1 MQNLVENLVWSLAY
15 PQPGTRRL
23 NQVTMGLLLL
33 QLLHCTQDLAQGPV
47 QDGGGPVLA
56 ALREVE
62 ENYRDADLSRLARQ
76 EHVALSTLSTAVRQ
90 ATGKTFKELL
100 LEKRPEQGRRA
111 AAGDPPAGGG
121 HHRRGGVR
129 EYQLL
134 LPPFPGA
141 LRRLATGLPETGHE
155 IRTCFSKSP
164 SFPFARFC
172 GMLRAV
178 KGGSA
183 MKYHLAVDIGASS
196 GRHILGHVEQ
206 GRIVLEEVYRFEN
219 GPKKRGGRLC
229 WDFDALAREVVNG
242 LKACA
247 KLGKVPATLGVD
259 TWGVDFALVDQE
271 GRVLGDTVAYRDSR
285 TQGMD
290 ALVEERIPAQELYRR
305 TGIQKQSFNTQSSA
319 AWVKRQSPEL
329 LEQAHRLL
337 LVPDYLHYTL
347 TGVMSNEYT
356 EASTSGLVS
365 AAAKDWD
372 RELLRLLGFPQ
383 KLFGT
388 LSLPGTAL
396 GGLRPALREE
406 LGFGCQ
412 VVLPASHDTGSA
424 FLAVPAGE
432 GDSVT
437 LSSGTWSLLGVE
449 LETPVT
455 TPESRAAN
463 FTNEGGYQYRFRY
476 LKNIMGLWMIQN
488 LRREMAEN
496 ERLPGFGELSQLARE
511 AADFP
516 GRVDVDDPQLYG
528 PGEHVRRGTGLL

>member
-1 MQNLVENLVWSLAY
+1 
-15 PQPGTRRL
+15 
-23 NQVTMGLLLL
+23 
-33 QLLHCTQDLAQGPV
+33 
-47 QDGGGPVLA
+47 
-56 ALREVE
+56 
-62 ENYRDADLSRLARQ
+62 
-76 EHVALSTLSTAVRQ
+76 
-90 ATGKTFKELL
+90 
-100 LEKRPEQGRRA
+100 
-111 AAGDPPAGGG
+111 
-121 HHRRGGVR
+121 
-129 EYQLL
+129 
-134 LPPFPGA
+134 
-141 LRRLATGLPETGHE
+141 
-155 IRTCFSKSP
+155 
-164 SFPFARFC
+164 
-172 GMLRAV
+172 
-178 KGGSA
+178 

-259 TWGVDFALVDQE
+259 TWGVDFALVDRE

-290 ALVEERIPAQELYRR
+290 ALVEELIPAQELYRR
-305 TGIQKQSFNTQSSA
+305 TGIQKQSFNTIYQLMA
-319 AWVKRQSPEL
+319 VKRQSPEL

-337 LVPDYLHYTL
+337 LVPDYLHYIL

-396 GGLRPALREE
+396 GGLCPALREE
-406 LGFGCQ
+406 LGFDCQ
-412 VVLPASHDTGSA
+412 VILPASHDTGSA

-449 LETPVT
+449 LEQPVT

-463 FTNEGGYQYRFRY
+463 FTNEGGYQYRYRY

-496 ERLPGFGELSQLARE
+496 GQLPGFGELSRLARE

-516 GRVDVDDPQLYG
+516 GRVDVDDPSFLAPESMSAAVRAYCERTGQPVPQSRGELLSCVYHSLAQCYAQSVRQLERLTGRSFQAVHIVGGGSQDAYLNQLTASA
-528 PGEHVRRGTGLL
+528 TGLPVYAGPTEGTALGNLLVQMIAQGEFASLQEARDAIRASFAVKEVLPC

>member
-1 MQNLVENLVWSLAY
+1 
-15 PQPGTRRL
+15 
-23 NQVTMGLLLL
+23 
-33 QLLHCTQDLAQGPV
+33 
-47 QDGGGPVLA
+47 
-56 ALREVE
+56 
-62 ENYRDADLSRLARQ
+62 
-76 EHVALSTLSTAVRQ
+76 
-90 ATGKTFKELL
+90 
-100 LEKRPEQGRRA
+100 
-111 AAGDPPAGGG
+111 
-121 HHRRGGVR
+121 
-129 EYQLL
+129 
-134 LPPFPGA
+134 
-141 LRRLATGLPETGHE
+141 
-155 IRTCFSKSP
+155 
-164 SFPFARFC
+164 
-172 GMLRAV
+172 
-178 KGGSA
+178 

-259 TWGVDFALVDQE
+259 TWGVDFALVDRE
-271 GRVLGDTVAYRDSR
+271 GRILGDTVAYRDSR

-290 ALVEERIPAQELYRR
+290 ALVEELIPAQELYRR
-305 TGIQKQSFNTQSSA
+305 TGIQKQSFNTIYQLMA
-319 AWVKRQSPEL
+319 VKRQSPEL

-365 AAAKDWD
+365 AAAKGWD

-406 LGFGCQ
+406 LGFDCQ

-496 ERLPGFGELSQLARE
+496 GKLPGFGELSRLARE
-511 AADFP
+511 TADFP
-516 GRVDVDDPQLYG
+516 GRVDVDDPSFMAPESMSAAVRAYCARAGQPVPQS
-528 PGEHVRRGTGLL
+528 PGELLSCVYHSLAQCYAQSVRQLERLTGRSFQAVHIVGGGSQDAYLNQLTASATGLPVYAGPTEGTALGNLLVQMIAQGEFASLQEARDAIRASFAVKEVLPC

>member
-1 MQNLVENLVWSLAY
+1 MWSRD
-15 PQPGTRRL
+15 GSCWRR
-23 NQVTMGLLLL
+23 
-33 QLLHCTQDLAQGPV
+33 
-47 QDGGGPVLA
+47 
-56 ALREVE
+56 
-62 ENYRDADLSRLARQ
+62 
-76 EHVALSTLSTAVRQ
+76 STGS
-90 ATGKTFKELL
+90 KT
-100 LEKRPEQGRRA
+100 
-111 AAGDPPAGGG
+111 
-121 HHRRGGVR
+121 
-129 EYQLL
+129 
-134 LPPFPGA
+134 
-141 LRRLATGLPETGHE
+141 
-155 IRTCFSKSP
+155 
-164 SFPFARFC
+164 
-172 GMLRAV
+172 
-178 KGGSA
+178 
-183 MKYHLAVDIGASS
+183 
-196 GRHILGHVEQ
+196 
-206 GRIVLEEVYRFEN
+206 

-259 TWGVDFALVDQE
+259 TWGVDFALVDRE

-305 TGIQKQSFNTQSSA
+305 TGIQKQSFNTIYQLMA
-319 AWVKRQSPEL
+319 VKRQSPEL

-365 AAAKDWD
+365 AETKDWD
-372 RELLRLLGFPQ
+372 RELLDLLGFPQ

-406 LGFGCQ
+406 LGFDCQ

-432 GDSVT
+432 GASVT

-449 LETPVT
+449 LEQPVT

-463 FTNEGGYQYRFRY
+463 FTNEGG
-476 LKNIMGLWMIQN
+476 
-488 LRREMAEN
+488 
-496 ERLPGFGELSQLARE
+496 LPVPLPVSEEHHG
-511 AADFP
+511 P
-516 GRVDVDDPQLYG
+516 VDDPEPPAGDGRKRTAPRVWGAVPAGPGGGGLPRPGGRGRPQLYG

>member
-1 MQNLVENLVWSLAY
+1 
-15 PQPGTRRL
+15 
-23 NQVTMGLLLL
+23 
-33 QLLHCTQDLAQGPV
+33 
-47 QDGGGPVLA
+47 
-56 ALREVE
+56 
-62 ENYRDADLSRLARQ
+62 
-76 EHVALSTLSTAVRQ
+76 
-90 ATGKTFKELL
+90 
-100 LEKRPEQGRRA
+100 
-111 AAGDPPAGGG
+111 
-121 HHRRGGVR
+121 
-129 EYQLL
+129 
-134 LPPFPGA
+134 
-141 LRRLATGLPETGHE
+141 
-155 IRTCFSKSP
+155 
-164 SFPFARFC
+164 
-172 GMLRAV
+172 
-178 KGGSA
+178 

-259 TWGVDFALVDQE
+259 TWGVDFALVDRE

-290 ALVEERIPAQELYRR
+290 ALVEELIPAQELYRR
-305 TGIQKQSFNTQSSA
+305 TGIQKQSFNTIYQLMA
-319 AWVKRQSPEL
+319 VKRQSPEL

-406 LGFGCQ
+406 LGFDCQ
-412 VVLPASHDTGSA
+412 VILPASHDTGSA

-432 GDSVT
+432 GASVT

-463 FTNEGGYQYRFRY
+463 FTNEGGYQYRYRY

-496 ERLPGFGELSQLARE
+496 GQLPGFGELSRLARE

-516 GRVDVDDPQLYG
+516 GRVDVDDPSFMAPESMSAAVRAYCERVGQPVPQS
-528 PGEHVRRGTGLL
+528 PGELLSCVYHSLAQCYAQSVRQLERLTGRSFQAVHIVGGGSQDAYLNQLTASATGLPVYAGPTEGTALGNLLVQMIAQGEFASLQEARDAIRASFAVKEVLPC

>member
-1 MQNLVENLVWSLAY
+1 
-15 PQPGTRRL
+15 
-23 NQVTMGLLLL
+23 
-33 QLLHCTQDLAQGPV
+33 
-47 QDGGGPVLA
+47 
-56 ALREVE
+56 
-62 ENYRDADLSRLARQ
+62 
-76 EHVALSTLSTAVRQ
+76 
-90 ATGKTFKELL
+90 
-100 LEKRPEQGRRA
+100 
-111 AAGDPPAGGG
+111 
-121 HHRRGGVR
+121 
-129 EYQLL
+129 
-134 LPPFPGA
+134 
-141 LRRLATGLPETGHE
+141 
-155 IRTCFSKSP
+155 
-164 SFPFARFC
+164 
-172 GMLRAV
+172 
-178 KGGSA
+178 

-247 KLGKVPATLGVD
+247 ELGKVPATLGVD
-259 TWGVDFALVDQE
+259 TWGVDFALVDRE
-271 GRVLGDTVAYRDSR
+271 GRILGDTVAYRDSR

-290 ALVEERIPAQELYRR
+290 ALVEELIPAQELYRR
-305 TGIQKQSFNTQSSA
+305 TGIQKQSFNTIYQLMA
-319 AWVKRQSPEL
+319 VKCQSPEL

-372 RELLRLLGFPQ
+372 RELLDLLGFPQ

-396 GGLRPALREE
+396 GGLCPALREE
-406 LGFGCQ
+406 LGFDCQ

-463 FTNEGGYQYRFRY
+463 FTNEGGYQYRYRY

-496 ERLPGFGELSQLARE
+496 GQLPGFGELSRLARE

-516 GRVDVDDPQLYG
+516 GRVDVDDPVFMAPESMSAAVRAYCERTGQPVPQS
-528 PGEHVRRGTGLL
+528 PGELLSCVYHSLAQCYAQSVRQLERLTGRSFQAVHIVGGGSQDAYLNQLTASATGLPVYAGPTEGTALGNLLVQMIAQGEFASLQEARAAIRASFAVKEVLPC

>member
-1 MQNLVENLVWSLAY
+1 
-15 PQPGTRRL
+15 
-23 NQVTMGLLLL
+23 
-33 QLLHCTQDLAQGPV
+33 
-47 QDGGGPVLA
+47 
-56 ALREVE
+56 
-62 ENYRDADLSRLARQ
+62 
-76 EHVALSTLSTAVRQ
+76 
-90 ATGKTFKELL
+90 
-100 LEKRPEQGRRA
+100 
-111 AAGDPPAGGG
+111 
-121 HHRRGGVR
+121 
-129 EYQLL
+129 
-134 LPPFPGA
+134 
-141 LRRLATGLPETGHE
+141 
-155 IRTCFSKSP
+155 
-164 SFPFARFC
+164 
-172 GMLRAV
+172 
-178 KGGSA
+178 

-247 KLGKVPATLGVD
+247 ELGKVPATLGVD
-259 TWGVDFALVDQE
+259 TWGVDFALVDRE

-290 ALVEERIPAQELYRR
+290 ALVEELIPAQELYRR
-305 TGIQKQSFNTQSSA
+305 TGIQKQSFNTIYQLMA
-319 AWVKRQSPEL
+319 VKRQSPEL

-406 LGFGCQ
+406 LGFDCQ

-432 GDSVT
+432 GASVT

-496 ERLPGFGELSQLARE
+496 GQLPGFGELSQLARE

-516 GRVDVDDPQLYG
+516 GRVDVDDPSFLAPESMSAAVRAYCERVGQPVPQS
-528 PGEHVRRGTGLL
+528 PGELLSCVYHSLAQCYAQSVRQLERLTGRSFQAVHIVGGGSQDAYLNQLTASATGLPVYAGPTEGTALGNLLVQMIAQGEFASLQEARAAIRASFAVKEVSPC

>member
-1 MQNLVENLVWSLAY
+1 
-15 PQPGTRRL
+15 
-23 NQVTMGLLLL
+23 
-33 QLLHCTQDLAQGPV
+33 
-47 QDGGGPVLA
+47 
-56 ALREVE
+56 
-62 ENYRDADLSRLARQ
+62 
-76 EHVALSTLSTAVRQ
+76 
-90 ATGKTFKELL
+90 
-100 LEKRPEQGRRA
+100 
-111 AAGDPPAGGG
+111 
-121 HHRRGGVR
+121 
-129 EYQLL
+129 
-134 LPPFPGA
+134 
-141 LRRLATGLPETGHE
+141 
-155 IRTCFSKSP
+155 
-164 SFPFARFC
+164 
-172 GMLRAV
+172 
-178 KGGSA
+178 

-247 KLGKVPATLGVD
+247 ELGKVPATLGVD
-259 TWGVDFALVDQE
+259 TWGVDFALVDRE

-290 ALVEERIPAQELYRR
+290 ALVEELIPAQELYRR
-305 TGIQKQSFNTQSSA
+305 TGIQKQSFNTIYQLMA
-319 AWVKRQSPEL
+319 VKRQSPEL

-372 RELLRLLGFPQ
+372 RELLGLLGFPQ
-383 KLFGT
+383 KLFGP

-406 LGFGCQ
+406 LGFDCQ

-496 ERLPGFGELSQLARE
+496 GQLPGFGELSRLARE

-516 GRVDVDDPQLYG
+516 GRVDVDDPSFMAPESMSAAVRAYCERVGQPVPQS
-528 PGEHVRRGTGLL
+528 PGELLSCVYHSLAQCYAQSVRQLEALTGRSFQAVHIVGGGSQDAYLNQLTASATGLPVYAGPTEGTALGNLLVQMIAQGEFASLQEARDAIRASFAVKEVLPC

>member
-1 MQNLVENLVWSLAY
+1 
-15 PQPGTRRL
+15 
-23 NQVTMGLLLL
+23 
-33 QLLHCTQDLAQGPV
+33 
-47 QDGGGPVLA
+47 
-56 ALREVE
+56 
-62 ENYRDADLSRLARQ
+62 
-76 EHVALSTLSTAVRQ
+76 
-90 ATGKTFKELL
+90 
-100 LEKRPEQGRRA
+100 
-111 AAGDPPAGGG
+111 
-121 HHRRGGVR
+121 
-129 EYQLL
+129 
-134 LPPFPGA
+134 
-141 LRRLATGLPETGHE
+141 
-155 IRTCFSKSP
+155 
-164 SFPFARFC
+164 
-172 GMLRAV
+172 
-178 KGGSA
+178 

-259 TWGVDFALVDQE
+259 TWGVDFALVDRE

-290 ALVEERIPAQELYRR
+290 ALVEELIPAQELYRR
-305 TGIQKQSFNTQSSA
+305 TGIQKQSFNTIYQLMA
-319 AWVKRQSPEL
+319 VKRQSPEL

-337 LVPDYLHYTL
+337 LVPDYLHYIL

-372 RELLRLLGFPQ
+372 RELLDLLGFPQ
-383 KLFGT
+383 KLFGP
-388 LSLPGTAL
+388 LSLPGTSL
-396 GGLRPALREE
+396 GGLCPALREE

-432 GDSVT
+432 GASVT

-449 LETPVT
+449 LEQPVT

-463 FTNEGGYQYRFRY
+463 FTNEGGYQYRYRY

-496 ERLPGFGELSQLARE
+496 GQLPGFGELSQLARE

-516 GRVDVDDPQLYG
+516 GRVDVDDPSFMAPESMSAAVRAYCERTGQPVPQS
-528 PGEHVRRGTGLL
+528 PGELLSCVYHSLAQCYAQSVRQLERLTGRSFQAVHIVGGGSQDAYLNQLTASATGLPVYAGPTEGTALGNLLVQMIAQGEFASLQEARDAIRASFAVKEVLPC

>member
-1 MQNLVENLVWSLAY
+1 
-15 PQPGTRRL
+15 
-23 NQVTMGLLLL
+23 
-33 QLLHCTQDLAQGPV
+33 
-47 QDGGGPVLA
+47 
-56 ALREVE
+56 
-62 ENYRDADLSRLARQ
+62 
-76 EHVALSTLSTAVRQ
+76 
-90 ATGKTFKELL
+90 
-100 LEKRPEQGRRA
+100 
-111 AAGDPPAGGG
+111 
-121 HHRRGGVR
+121 
-129 EYQLL
+129 
-134 LPPFPGA
+134 
-141 LRRLATGLPETGHE
+141 
-155 IRTCFSKSP
+155 
-164 SFPFARFC
+164 
-172 GMLRAV
+172 
-178 KGGSA
+178 

-259 TWGVDFALVDQE
+259 TWGVDFALVDRE

-290 ALVEERIPAQELYRR
+290 ALVEELIPAQELYRR
-305 TGIQKQSFNTQSSA
+305 TGIQKQSFNTIYQLMA
-319 AWVKRQSPEL
+319 VKRQSPEL

-372 RELLRLLGFPQ
+372 RELLDLLGFPQ
-383 KLFGT
+383 KLFGP

-396 GGLRPALREE
+396 GGLCPALREE
-406 LGFGCQ
+406 LGFDCQ
-412 VVLPASHDTGSA
+412 VILPASHDTGSA

-496 ERLPGFGELSQLARE
+496 GQLPGFGELSRLARE

-516 GRVDVDDPQLYG
+516 GRVDVDDPSFMAPESMSAAVRAYCERTGQPVPQS
-528 PGEHVRRGTGLL
+528 PGELLSCVYHSLAQCYAQSVRQLERLTGRSFQAVHIVGGGSQDAYLNQLTASATGLPVYAGPTEGTALGNLLVQMIAQGEFASLQEARDAIRASFAVKEVLPC

>member
-1 MQNLVENLVWSLAY
+1 
-15 PQPGTRRL
+15 
-23 NQVTMGLLLL
+23 
-33 QLLHCTQDLAQGPV
+33 
-47 QDGGGPVLA
+47 
-56 ALREVE
+56 
-62 ENYRDADLSRLARQ
+62 
-76 EHVALSTLSTAVRQ
+76 
-90 ATGKTFKELL
+90 
-100 LEKRPEQGRRA
+100 
-111 AAGDPPAGGG
+111 
-121 HHRRGGVR
+121 
-129 EYQLL
+129 
-134 LPPFPGA
+134 
-141 LRRLATGLPETGHE
+141 
-155 IRTCFSKSP
+155 
-164 SFPFARFC
+164 
-172 GMLRAV
+172 
-178 KGGSA
+178 

-242 LKACA
+242 LKVCA

-259 TWGVDFALVDQE
+259 TWGVDFALVDRE

-290 ALVEERIPAQELYRR
+290 ALVEELIPAQELYRR
-305 TGIQKQSFNTQSSA
+305 TGIQKQSFNTIYQLMA
-319 AWVKRQSPEL
+319 VKRQSPEL

-406 LGFGCQ
+406 LGFDCQ

-449 LETPVT
+449 LEQPVT

-496 ERLPGFGELSQLARE
+496 GQLPGFGELSRLARE

-516 GRVDVDDPQLYG
+516 GRVDVDDPVFMAPESMSAAVRAYCERTGQPVPQS
-528 PGEHVRRGTGLL
+528 PGELLSCVYHSLAQCYAQSVRQLERLTGRSFQAVHIVGGGSQDAYLNQLTASATGLPVYAGPTEGTALGNLLVQMIAQGEFASLQEARAAIRASFAVKEVLPC

>member
-1 MQNLVENLVWSLAY
+1 
-15 PQPGTRRL
+15 
-23 NQVTMGLLLL
+23 
-33 QLLHCTQDLAQGPV
+33 
-47 QDGGGPVLA
+47 
-56 ALREVE
+56 
-62 ENYRDADLSRLARQ
+62 
-76 EHVALSTLSTAVRQ
+76 
-90 ATGKTFKELL
+90 
-100 LEKRPEQGRRA
+100 
-111 AAGDPPAGGG
+111 
-121 HHRRGGVR
+121 
-129 EYQLL
+129 
-134 LPPFPGA
+134 
-141 LRRLATGLPETGHE
+141 
-155 IRTCFSKSP
+155 
-164 SFPFARFC
+164 
-172 GMLRAV
+172 
-178 KGGSA
+178 

-259 TWGVDFALVDQE
+259 TWGVDFALVDRE

-290 ALVEERIPAQELYRR
+290 ALVEELIPAQELYRR
-305 TGIQKQSFNTQSSA
+305 TGIQKQSFNTIYQLMA
-319 AWVKRQSPEL
+319 VKRQSPEL

-372 RELLRLLGFPQ
+372 RELLGLLGFPQ
-383 KLFGT
+383 KLFGP

-406 LGFGCQ
+406 LGFDCQ

-496 ERLPGFGELSQLARE
+496 GQLPGFGELSRLARE

-516 GRVDVDDPQLYG
+516 GRVDVDDPSFMAPESMSAAVRAYCERMGQPVPQS
-528 PGEHVRRGTGLL
+528 PGELLSCVYHSLAQCYAQSVRQLERLTGRSFQAVHIVGGGSQDAYLNQLTASATGLPVYAGPTEGTALGNLLVQMIAQGEFASLQEARDAIRASFAVKEVLPC

>member
-1 MQNLVENLVWSLAY
+1 
-15 PQPGTRRL
+15 
-23 NQVTMGLLLL
+23 
-33 QLLHCTQDLAQGPV
+33 
-47 QDGGGPVLA
+47 
-56 ALREVE
+56 
-62 ENYRDADLSRLARQ
+62 
-76 EHVALSTLSTAVRQ
+76 
-90 ATGKTFKELL
+90 
-100 LEKRPEQGRRA
+100 
-111 AAGDPPAGGG
+111 
-121 HHRRGGVR
+121 
-129 EYQLL
+129 
-134 LPPFPGA
+134 
-141 LRRLATGLPETGHE
+141 
-155 IRTCFSKSP
+155 
-164 SFPFARFC
+164 
-172 GMLRAV
+172 
-178 KGGSA
+178 

-242 LKACA
+242 LKVCA

-259 TWGVDFALVDQE
+259 TWGVDFALVDRE

-290 ALVEERIPAQELYRR
+290 ALVEELIPAQELYRR
-305 TGIQKQSFNTQSSA
+305 TGIQKQSFNTIYQLMA
-319 AWVKRQSPEL
+319 VKRQSPEL

-372 RELLRLLGFPQ
+372 RELLGLLGFPQ
-383 KLFGT
+383 KLFGP

-406 LGFGCQ
+406 LGFDCQ

-496 ERLPGFGELSQLARE
+496 GQLPGFGELSRLARE

-516 GRVDVDDPQLYG
+516 GRVDVDDPSFMAPESMSAAVRAYCERTGQPVPQS
-528 PGEHVRRGTGLL
+528 PGELLSCVYHSLAQCYAQSVRQLECLTGRGFQAVHIVGGGSQDAYLNQLTASATGLPVYAGPTEGTALGNLLVQMIAQGEFASLQEARDAIRASFAVKEVLPC

>member
-1 MQNLVENLVWSLAY
+1 
-15 PQPGTRRL
+15 
-23 NQVTMGLLLL
+23 
-33 QLLHCTQDLAQGPV
+33 
-47 QDGGGPVLA
+47 
-56 ALREVE
+56 
-62 ENYRDADLSRLARQ
+62 
-76 EHVALSTLSTAVRQ
+76 
-90 ATGKTFKELL
+90 
-100 LEKRPEQGRRA
+100 
-111 AAGDPPAGGG
+111 
-121 HHRRGGVR
+121 
-129 EYQLL
+129 
-134 LPPFPGA
+134 
-141 LRRLATGLPETGHE
+141 
-155 IRTCFSKSP
+155 
-164 SFPFARFC
+164 
-172 GMLRAV
+172 
-178 KGGSA
+178 

-247 KLGKVPATLGVD
+247 ELGKVPATLGVD
-259 TWGVDFALVDQE
+259 TWGVDFALVDRE

-290 ALVEERIPAQELYRR
+290 ALVEELIPAQELYRR
-305 TGIQKQSFNTQSSA
+305 TGIQKQSFNTIYQLMA
-319 AWVKRQSPEL
+319 VKRQSPEL

-365 AAAKDWD
+365 AETKDWD
-372 RELLRLLGFPQ
+372 RELLDLLGFPQ
-383 KLFGT
+383 KLFGP

-396 GGLRPALREE
+396 GRLRPALREE
-406 LGFGCQ
+406 LGFDCQ

-449 LETPVT
+449 LEQPVT

-463 FTNEGGYQYRFRY
+463 FTNEGGYQYRYRY

-496 ERLPGFGELSQLARE
+496 GQLPGFGELSRLARE

-516 GRVDVDDPQLYG
+516 GRVDVDDPSFMAPESMSAAVRAYCERMGQPVPQS
-528 PGEHVRRGTGLL
+528 PGELLSCVYHSLAQCYAQSVRQLERLTGRSFQAVHIVGGGSQDAYLNQLTASATGLPVYAGPTEGTALGNLLVQMIAQGEFASLQEARDAIRASFAVKEVLPC

>member
-1 MQNLVENLVWSLAY
+1 
-15 PQPGTRRL
+15 
-23 NQVTMGLLLL
+23 
-33 QLLHCTQDLAQGPV
+33 
-47 QDGGGPVLA
+47 
-56 ALREVE
+56 
-62 ENYRDADLSRLARQ
+62 
-76 EHVALSTLSTAVRQ
+76 
-90 ATGKTFKELL
+90 
-100 LEKRPEQGRRA
+100 
-111 AAGDPPAGGG
+111 
-121 HHRRGGVR
+121 
-129 EYQLL
+129 
-134 LPPFPGA
+134 
-141 LRRLATGLPETGHE
+141 
-155 IRTCFSKSP
+155 
-164 SFPFARFC
+164 
-172 GMLRAV
+172 
-178 KGGSA
+178 

-259 TWGVDFALVDQE
+259 TWGVDFALVDRE

-290 ALVEERIPAQELYRR
+290 ALVEELIPAQELYRR
-305 TGIQKQSFNTQSSA
+305 TGIQKQSFNTIYQLMA
-319 AWVKRQSPEL
+319 VKRQSPEL

-372 RELLRLLGFPQ
+372 RELLDLLGFPQ
-383 KLFGT
+383 KLFGP

-406 LGFGCQ
+406 LGFDCQ

-496 ERLPGFGELSQLARE
+496 GKLPGFGELSQLARE

-516 GRVDVDDPQLYG
+516 GRVDVDDPSFMAPESMSAAVRAYCERVGQPVPQS
-528 PGEHVRRGTGLL
+528 PGELLSCVYHSLAQCYAQSVRQLECLTGRGFQAVHIVGGGSQDAYLNQLTASATGLPVYAGPTEGTALGNLLVQMIAQGEFASLQEARDAIRASFAVKEVLPC

>member
-1 MQNLVENLVWSLAY
+1 
-15 PQPGTRRL
+15 
-23 NQVTMGLLLL
+23 
-33 QLLHCTQDLAQGPV
+33 
-47 QDGGGPVLA
+47 
-56 ALREVE
+56 
-62 ENYRDADLSRLARQ
+62 
-76 EHVALSTLSTAVRQ
+76 
-90 ATGKTFKELL
+90 
-100 LEKRPEQGRRA
+100 
-111 AAGDPPAGGG
+111 
-121 HHRRGGVR
+121 
-129 EYQLL
+129 
-134 LPPFPGA
+134 
-141 LRRLATGLPETGHE
+141 
-155 IRTCFSKSP
+155 
-164 SFPFARFC
+164 
-172 GMLRAV
+172 
-178 KGGSA
+178 

-259 TWGVDFALVDQE
+259 TWGVDFALVDRE

-290 ALVEERIPAQELYRR
+290 ALVEELIPAQELYRR
-305 TGIQKQSFNTQSSA
+305 TGIQKQSFNTIYQLMA
-319 AWVKRQSPEL
+319 VKRQSPEL

-347 TGVMSNEYT
+347 AGVMSNEYT

-365 AAAKDWD
+365 AETKDWD

-406 LGFGCQ
+406 LGFDCQ

-432 GDSVT
+432 GASVT

-449 LETPVT
+449 LEQPVT

-496 ERLPGFGELSQLARE
+496 GQLPGFGELSQLARE

-516 GRVDVDDPQLYG
+516 GRVDVDDPSFLAPESMSAAVRAYCERVGQPVPQS
-528 PGEHVRRGTGLL
+528 PGELLSCVYHSLAQCYAQSVRQLEALTGRSFQAVHIVGGGSQDAYLNQLTASATGLPVYAGPTEGTALGNLLVQMIAQGEFAGLQEARDAIRASFAVKEVLPC

>member
-1 MQNLVENLVWSLAY
+1 
-15 PQPGTRRL
+15 
-23 NQVTMGLLLL
+23 
-33 QLLHCTQDLAQGPV
+33 
-47 QDGGGPVLA
+47 
-56 ALREVE
+56 
-62 ENYRDADLSRLARQ
+62 
-76 EHVALSTLSTAVRQ
+76 
-90 ATGKTFKELL
+90 
-100 LEKRPEQGRRA
+100 
-111 AAGDPPAGGG
+111 
-121 HHRRGGVR
+121 
-129 EYQLL
+129 
-134 LPPFPGA
+134 
-141 LRRLATGLPETGHE
+141 
-155 IRTCFSKSP
+155 
-164 SFPFARFC
+164 
-172 GMLRAV
+172 
-178 KGGSA
+178 

-259 TWGVDFALVDQE
+259 TWGVDFALVDRE

-290 ALVEERIPAQELYRR
+290 ALVEELIPAQELYRR
-305 TGIQKQSFNTQSSA
+305 TGIQKQSFNTIYQLMA
-319 AWVKRQSPEL
+319 VKRQSPEL

-372 RELLRLLGFPQ
+372 RELLDLLGFPQ
-383 KLFGT
+383 KLFGP

-396 GGLRPALREE
+396 GGLCPALREE
-406 LGFGCQ
+406 LGFDCQ
-412 VVLPASHDTGSA
+412 VILPASHDTGSA

-496 ERLPGFGELSQLARE
+496 GQLPGFGELSRLARE

-516 GRVDVDDPQLYG
+516 GRVDVDDPVFMAPESMSAAVRAYCERTGQPVPQS
-528 PGEHVRRGTGLL
+528 PGELLSCVYHSLAQCYAQSVRQLERLTGRSFQAVHIVGGGSQDAYLNQLTASATGLPVYAGPTEGTALGNLLVQMIAQGEFASLQEARDAIRASFAVKEVLPW

>member
-1 MQNLVENLVWSLAY
+1 
-15 PQPGTRRL
+15 
-23 NQVTMGLLLL
+23 
-33 QLLHCTQDLAQGPV
+33 
-47 QDGGGPVLA
+47 
-56 ALREVE
+56 
-62 ENYRDADLSRLARQ
+62 
-76 EHVALSTLSTAVRQ
+76 
-90 ATGKTFKELL
+90 
-100 LEKRPEQGRRA
+100 
-111 AAGDPPAGGG
+111 
-121 HHRRGGVR
+121 
-129 EYQLL
+129 
-134 LPPFPGA
+134 
-141 LRRLATGLPETGHE
+141 
-155 IRTCFSKSP
+155 
-164 SFPFARFC
+164 
-172 GMLRAV
+172 
-178 KGGSA
+178 
-183 MKYHLAVDIGASS
+183 MKYHLAVDIGATS

-247 KLGKVPATLGVD
+247 ELGKVPATLGVD
-259 TWGVDFALVDQE
+259 TWGVDFALVDRE

-290 ALVEERIPAQELYRR
+290 ALVEELIPAQELYRR
-305 TGIQKQSFNTQSSA
+305 TGIQKQSFNTIYQLMA
-319 AWVKRQSPEL
+319 VKCQSPEL

-372 RELLRLLGFPQ
+372 RELLDLLGFPQ
-383 KLFGT
+383 KLFGP

-396 GGLRPALREE
+396 GGLCPALREE
-406 LGFGCQ
+406 LGFDCQ
-412 VVLPASHDTGSA
+412 VILPASHDTGSA

-449 LETPVT
+449 LEQPVT

-463 FTNEGGYQYRFRY
+463 FTNEGGYQYRYRY

-496 ERLPGFGELSQLARE
+496 GQLPGFGELSRLARE

-516 GRVDVDDPQLYG
+516 GRVDVDDPSFMAPESMSAAVRAYCERTGQPVPQS
-528 PGEHVRRGTGLL
+528 PGELLSCVYHSLAQCYAQSVRQLERLTGRSFQAVHIVGGGSQDAYLNQLTASATGLPVYAGPTEGTALGNLLVQMIAQGEFASLQEARDAIRASFAVKEVLPC

>member
-1 MQNLVENLVWSLAY
+1 
-15 PQPGTRRL
+15 
-23 NQVTMGLLLL
+23 
-33 QLLHCTQDLAQGPV
+33 
-47 QDGGGPVLA
+47 
-56 ALREVE
+56 
-62 ENYRDADLSRLARQ
+62 
-76 EHVALSTLSTAVRQ
+76 
-90 ATGKTFKELL
+90 
-100 LEKRPEQGRRA
+100 
-111 AAGDPPAGGG
+111 
-121 HHRRGGVR
+121 
-129 EYQLL
+129 
-134 LPPFPGA
+134 
-141 LRRLATGLPETGHE
+141 
-155 IRTCFSKSP
+155 
-164 SFPFARFC
+164 
-172 GMLRAV
+172 
-178 KGGSA
+178 

-259 TWGVDFALVDQE
+259 TWGVDFALVDRE

-285 TQGMD
+285 NQGMD
-290 ALVEERIPAQELYRR
+290 ALVEELIPAQELYRR
-305 TGIQKQSFNTQSSA
+305 TGIQKQSFNTIYQLMA
-319 AWVKRQSPEL
+319 VKRQSPEL

-347 TGVMSNEYT
+347 AGVMSNEYT

-365 AAAKDWD
+365 AETKDWD

-406 LGFGCQ
+406 LGFDCQ

-432 GDSVT
+432 GASVT

-449 LETPVT
+449 LEQPVT

-496 ERLPGFGELSQLARE
+496 GQLPGFGELPQLARE

-516 GRVDVDDPQLYG
+516 GRVDVDDPSFLAPESMSAAVRAYCERVGQPVPQS
-528 PGEHVRRGTGLL
+528 PGELLSCVYHSLAQCYAQSVRQLERLTGRSFQAVHIVGGGSQDAYLNQLTASATGLPVYAGPTEGTALGNLLVQMIAQGEFAGLQEARDAIRASFAVKEVLPC

>member
-1 MQNLVENLVWSLAY
+1 
-15 PQPGTRRL
+15 
-23 NQVTMGLLLL
+23 
-33 QLLHCTQDLAQGPV
+33 
-47 QDGGGPVLA
+47 
-56 ALREVE
+56 
-62 ENYRDADLSRLARQ
+62 
-76 EHVALSTLSTAVRQ
+76 
-90 ATGKTFKELL
+90 
-100 LEKRPEQGRRA
+100 
-111 AAGDPPAGGG
+111 
-121 HHRRGGVR
+121 
-129 EYQLL
+129 
-134 LPPFPGA
+134 
-141 LRRLATGLPETGHE
+141 
-155 IRTCFSKSP
+155 
-164 SFPFARFC
+164 
-172 GMLRAV
+172 
-178 KGGSA
+178 

-259 TWGVDFALVDQE
+259 TWGVDFALVDRE
-271 GRVLGDTVAYRDSR
+271 GRILGDTVAYRDSR

-290 ALVEERIPAQELYRR
+290 ALVEELIPAQELYRR
-305 TGIQKQSFNTQSSA
+305 TGIQKQRFNTIYQLMA
-319 AWVKRQSPEL
+319 VKCQSPEL

-372 RELLRLLGFPQ
+372 RELLGLLGFPQ
-383 KLFGT
+383 KLFGP

-449 LETPVT
+449 LEQPVT

-496 ERLPGFGELSQLARE
+496 GQLPGFGELSQLARE

-516 GRVDVDDPQLYG
+516 GRVDVDDPSFLAPESMSAAVRAYCERVGQPVPQS
-528 PGEHVRRGTGLL
+528 PGELLSCVYHSLAQCYAQSVRQLEALTGRSFQAVHIVGGGSQDAYLNQLTASATGLPVYAGPTEGTALGNLLVQMIAQGEFASLQEARDAIRASFAVKEVLPC

>member
-1 MQNLVENLVWSLAY
+1 
-15 PQPGTRRL
+15 
-23 NQVTMGLLLL
+23 
-33 QLLHCTQDLAQGPV
+33 
-47 QDGGGPVLA
+47 
-56 ALREVE
+56 
-62 ENYRDADLSRLARQ
+62 
-76 EHVALSTLSTAVRQ
+76 
-90 ATGKTFKELL
+90 
-100 LEKRPEQGRRA
+100 
-111 AAGDPPAGGG
+111 
-121 HHRRGGVR
+121 
-129 EYQLL
+129 
-134 LPPFPGA
+134 
-141 LRRLATGLPETGHE
+141 
-155 IRTCFSKSP
+155 
-164 SFPFARFC
+164 
-172 GMLRAV
+172 
-178 KGGSA
+178 

-259 TWGVDFALVDQE
+259 TWGVDFALVDRE

-290 ALVEERIPAQELYRR
+290 ALVEELIPAQELYRR
-305 TGIQKQSFNTQSSA
+305 TGIQKQSFNTIYQLMA
-319 AWVKRQSPEL
+319 VKRQSPEL

-406 LGFGCQ
+406 LGFDCQ

-432 GDSVT
+432 GASVT

-463 FTNEGGYQYRFRY
+463 FTNEGGYQYRYRY
-476 LKNIMGLWMIQN
+476 LKNIMGLWMTQN

-496 ERLPGFGELSQLARE
+496 GQLPGFGELSQLARE

-516 GRVDVDDPQLYG
+516 GRVDVDDPSFMAPESMSAAVRAYCERVGQPVPQS
-528 PGEHVRRGTGLL
+528 PGELLSCVYHSLAQCYAQSVRQLERLTGRSFQAVHIVGGGSQDAYLNQLTASATGLPVYAGPTEGTALGNLLVQMIAQGEFASLQEARDAIRASFAVKEVLPC

>member
-1 MQNLVENLVWSLAY
+1 
-15 PQPGTRRL
+15 
-23 NQVTMGLLLL
+23 
-33 QLLHCTQDLAQGPV
+33 
-47 QDGGGPVLA
+47 
-56 ALREVE
+56 
-62 ENYRDADLSRLARQ
+62 
-76 EHVALSTLSTAVRQ
+76 
-90 ATGKTFKELL
+90 
-100 LEKRPEQGRRA
+100 
-111 AAGDPPAGGG
+111 
-121 HHRRGGVR
+121 
-129 EYQLL
+129 
-134 LPPFPGA
+134 
-141 LRRLATGLPETGHE
+141 
-155 IRTCFSKSP
+155 
-164 SFPFARFC
+164 
-172 GMLRAV
+172 
-178 KGGSA
+178 

-259 TWGVDFALVDQE
+259 TWGVDFALVDRE

-290 ALVEERIPAQELYRR
+290 ALVEELIPAQELYRR
-305 TGIQKQSFNTQSSA
+305 TGIQKQSFNTIYQLMT
-319 AWVKRQSPEL
+319 VKCQSPEL

-406 LGFGCQ
+406 LGFDCQ
-412 VVLPASHDTGSA
+412 VILPASHDTGSA

-449 LETPVT
+449 LEQPVT

-463 FTNEGGYQYRFRY
+463 FTNEGGYQYRYRY

-496 ERLPGFGELSQLARE
+496 GQLPGFGELSRLARE

-516 GRVDVDDPQLYG
+516 GRVDVDDPSFMAPESMSAAVRAYCERMGQPVPQS
-528 PGEHVRRGTGLL
+528 PGELLSCVYHSLAQCYAQSVRQLERLTGRSFQAVHIVGGGSQDAYLNQLTASATGLPVYAGPTEGTALGNLLVQMIAQGEFASLQEARAAIRASFAVKEVLPC

>member
-1 MQNLVENLVWSLAY
+1 
-15 PQPGTRRL
+15 
-23 NQVTMGLLLL
+23 
-33 QLLHCTQDLAQGPV
+33 
-47 QDGGGPVLA
+47 
-56 ALREVE
+56 
-62 ENYRDADLSRLARQ
+62 
-76 EHVALSTLSTAVRQ
+76 
-90 ATGKTFKELL
+90 
-100 LEKRPEQGRRA
+100 
-111 AAGDPPAGGG
+111 
-121 HHRRGGVR
+121 
-129 EYQLL
+129 
-134 LPPFPGA
+134 
-141 LRRLATGLPETGHE
+141 
-155 IRTCFSKSP
+155 
-164 SFPFARFC
+164 
-172 GMLRAV
+172 
-178 KGGSA
+178 

-247 KLGKVPATLGVD
+247 KLGKIPATLGVD
-259 TWGVDFALVDQE
+259 TWGVDFALVDRE

-290 ALVEERIPAQELYRR
+290 ALVEELIPAQELYRR
-305 TGIQKQSFNTQSSA
+305 TGIQKQSFNTIYQLMA
-319 AWVKRQSPEL
+319 VKRQSPGL

-406 LGFGCQ
+406 LGFDCQ
-412 VVLPASHDTGSA
+412 VILPASHDTGSA

-449 LETPVT
+449 LEQPVT

-463 FTNEGGYQYRFRY
+463 FTNEGGYQYRYRY

-496 ERLPGFGELSQLARE
+496 GQLPGFGELSRLARE
-511 AADFP
+511 EADFP
-516 GRVDVDDPQLYG
+516 GRVDVDDPSFMAPESMSAAVRAYCERTGQPVPQS
-528 PGEHVRRGTGLL
+528 PGELLSCVYHSLAQCYAQSVRQLERLTGRSFQAVHIVGGGSQDAYLNQLTASATGLPVYAGPTEGTALGNLLVQMIAQGEFASLQEARDAIRASFAVKEVLPC

>member
-1 MQNLVENLVWSLAY
+1 
-15 PQPGTRRL
+15 
-23 NQVTMGLLLL
+23 
-33 QLLHCTQDLAQGPV
+33 
-47 QDGGGPVLA
+47 
-56 ALREVE
+56 
-62 ENYRDADLSRLARQ
+62 
-76 EHVALSTLSTAVRQ
+76 
-90 ATGKTFKELL
+90 
-100 LEKRPEQGRRA
+100 
-111 AAGDPPAGGG
+111 
-121 HHRRGGVR
+121 
-129 EYQLL
+129 
-134 LPPFPGA
+134 
-141 LRRLATGLPETGHE
+141 
-155 IRTCFSKSP
+155 
-164 SFPFARFC
+164 
-172 GMLRAV
+172 
-178 KGGSA
+178 

-259 TWGVDFALVDQE
+259 TWGVDFALVDRE

-290 ALVEERIPAQELYRR
+290 ALVEELIPAQELYRR
-305 TGIQKQSFNTQSSA
+305 TGIQKQSFNTIYQLMA
-319 AWVKRQSPEL
+319 VKCQSPEL

-372 RELLRLLGFPQ
+372 RELLDLLGFPQ

-396 GGLRPALREE
+396 GGLCPALREE
-406 LGFGCQ
+406 LGFDCQ

-463 FTNEGGYQYRFRY
+463 FTNEGGYQYRYRY

-496 ERLPGFGELSQLARE
+496 GQLPGFGELSRLARE

-516 GRVDVDDPQLYG
+516 GRVDVDDPVFMAPESMSAAVRAYCERTGQPVPQS
-528 PGEHVRRGTGLL
+528 PGELLSCVYHSLAQCYAQSVRQLERLTGRSFQAVHIVGGGSQDAYLNQLTACATGLPVYAGPTEGTALGNLLVQMIAQGEFASLQEARDAIRASFAVKEVLPC

>member
-1 MQNLVENLVWSLAY
+1 
-15 PQPGTRRL
+15 
-23 NQVTMGLLLL
+23 
-33 QLLHCTQDLAQGPV
+33 
-47 QDGGGPVLA
+47 
-56 ALREVE
+56 
-62 ENYRDADLSRLARQ
+62 
-76 EHVALSTLSTAVRQ
+76 
-90 ATGKTFKELL
+90 
-100 LEKRPEQGRRA
+100 
-111 AAGDPPAGGG
+111 
-121 HHRRGGVR
+121 
-129 EYQLL
+129 
-134 LPPFPGA
+134 
-141 LRRLATGLPETGHE
+141 
-155 IRTCFSKSP
+155 
-164 SFPFARFC
+164 
-172 GMLRAV
+172 
-178 KGGSA
+178 

-247 KLGKVPATLGVD
+247 ELGKVPATLGVD
-259 TWGVDFALVDQE
+259 TWGVDFALVDRE
-271 GRVLGDTVAYRDSR
+271 GRILGDTVAYRDSR

-290 ALVEERIPAQELYRR
+290 ALVEELIPAQELYRR
-305 TGIQKQSFNTQSSA
+305 TGIQKQSFNTIYQLMA
-319 AWVKRQSPEL
+319 VKRQSPEL

-406 LGFGCQ
+406 LGFDCQ

-449 LETPVT
+449 LEQPVT

-496 ERLPGFGELSQLARE
+496 GQLPGFGELSRLARE

-516 GRVDVDDPQLYG
+516 GRVDVDDPSFMAPESMSAAVRAYCAGVGQPVPQS
-528 PGEHVRRGTGLL
+528 PGELLSCVYHSLAQCYAQSVRQLERLTGRSFQAVHIVGGGSQDAYLNQLTASATGLPVYAGPTEGTALGNLLVQMIAQGEFASLQEARDAIRASFAVKEVLPC

>member
-1 MQNLVENLVWSLAY
+1 
-15 PQPGTRRL
+15 
-23 NQVTMGLLLL
+23 
-33 QLLHCTQDLAQGPV
+33 
-47 QDGGGPVLA
+47 
-56 ALREVE
+56 
-62 ENYRDADLSRLARQ
+62 
-76 EHVALSTLSTAVRQ
+76 
-90 ATGKTFKELL
+90 
-100 LEKRPEQGRRA
+100 
-111 AAGDPPAGGG
+111 
-121 HHRRGGVR
+121 
-129 EYQLL
+129 
-134 LPPFPGA
+134 
-141 LRRLATGLPETGHE
+141 
-155 IRTCFSKSP
+155 
-164 SFPFARFC
+164 
-172 GMLRAV
+172 
-178 KGGSA
+178 

-259 TWGVDFALVDQE
+259 TWGVDFALVDRE
-271 GRVLGDTVAYRDSR
+271 GRILGDTVAYRDSR

-290 ALVEERIPAQELYRR
+290 TLVEERIPAQELYRR
-305 TGIQKQSFNTQSSA
+305 TGIQKQSFNTIYQLMA
-319 AWVKRQSPEL
+319 VKRQSPEL

-365 AAAKDWD
+365 AETKDWD
-372 RELLRLLGFPQ
+372 RELLDLLGFPQ
-383 KLFGT
+383 KLFGP

-396 GGLRPALREE
+396 GRLRPALREE
-406 LGFGCQ
+406 LGFDCQ

-432 GDSVT
+432 GASVT

-463 FTNEGGYQYRFRY
+463 FTNEGGYQYRYRY

-496 ERLPGFGELSQLARE
+496 GQLPGFGELSRLARE

-516 GRVDVDDPQLYG
+516 GRVDVDDPSFMAPESMSAAVRAYCERTGQPVPQS
-528 PGEHVRRGTGLL
+528 PGELLSCVYHSLAQCYAQSVRQLERLTGRSFQAVHIVGGGSQDAYLNQLTASATGLPVYAGPTEGTALGNLLVQMIAQGEFAGLQEARDAIRASFAVKEVLPC

>member
-1 MQNLVENLVWSLAY
+1 
-15 PQPGTRRL
+15 
-23 NQVTMGLLLL
+23 
-33 QLLHCTQDLAQGPV
+33 
-47 QDGGGPVLA
+47 
-56 ALREVE
+56 
-62 ENYRDADLSRLARQ
+62 
-76 EHVALSTLSTAVRQ
+76 
-90 ATGKTFKELL
+90 
-100 LEKRPEQGRRA
+100 
-111 AAGDPPAGGG
+111 
-121 HHRRGGVR
+121 
-129 EYQLL
+129 
-134 LPPFPGA
+134 
-141 LRRLATGLPETGHE
+141 
-155 IRTCFSKSP
+155 
-164 SFPFARFC
+164 
-172 GMLRAV
+172 
-178 KGGSA
+178 

-259 TWGVDFALVDQE
+259 TWGVDFALVDRE

-290 ALVEERIPAQELYRR
+290 ALVEELIPAQELYRR
-305 TGIQKQSFNTQSSA
+305 TGIQKQSFNTIYQLMA
-319 AWVKRQSPEL
+319 VKRQSPEL

-406 LGFGCQ
+406 LGFDCQ
-412 VVLPASHDTGSA
+412 VILPASHDTGSA

-449 LETPVT
+449 LEQPVT

-463 FTNEGGYQYRFRY
+463 FTNEGGYQYRYRY

-496 ERLPGFGELSQLARE
+496 GQLPGFGELSRLARE
-511 AADFP
+511 EADFP
-516 GRVDVDDPQLYG
+516 GRVDVDDPSFMAPESMSAAVRAYCERTGQPVPQS
-528 PGEHVRRGTGLL
+528 PGELLSCVYHSLAQCYAQSVRQLERLTGRSFQAVHIVGGGSQDAYLNQLTASATGLPVYAGPTEGTALGNLLVQMIAQGEFAGLQEARDAIRASFAVKEVLPC

>member
-1 MQNLVENLVWSLAY
+1 
-15 PQPGTRRL
+15 
-23 NQVTMGLLLL
+23 
-33 QLLHCTQDLAQGPV
+33 
-47 QDGGGPVLA
+47 
-56 ALREVE
+56 
-62 ENYRDADLSRLARQ
+62 
-76 EHVALSTLSTAVRQ
+76 
-90 ATGKTFKELL
+90 
-100 LEKRPEQGRRA
+100 
-111 AAGDPPAGGG
+111 
-121 HHRRGGVR
+121 
-129 EYQLL
+129 
-134 LPPFPGA
+134 
-141 LRRLATGLPETGHE
+141 
-155 IRTCFSKSP
+155 
-164 SFPFARFC
+164 
-172 GMLRAV
+172 
-178 KGGSA
+178 

-259 TWGVDFALVDQE
+259 TWGVDFALVDRE

-290 ALVEERIPAQELYRR
+290 VLVEELIPAQELYRR
-305 TGIQKQSFNTQSSA
+305 TGIQKQSFNTIYQLMA
-319 AWVKRQSPEL
+319 VKRQSPEL

-365 AAAKDWD
+365 AETKDWD
-372 RELLRLLGFPQ
+372 RELLDLLGFPQ

-406 LGFGCQ
+406 LGFDCQ

-449 LETPVT
+449 LEHPVT

-463 FTNEGGYQYRFRY
+463 FTNEGGYQYRYRY

-496 ERLPGFGELSQLARE
+496 GKLPGFGELSRLARE

-516 GRVDVDDPQLYG
+516 GRVDVDDPSFMAPESMSAAVRAYCERTGQPVPQS
-528 PGEHVRRGTGLL
+528 PGELLSCVYHSLAQCYAQSVRQLATLTGRSFRAVHIVGGGSQDAYLNQLTASATGLPVYAGPTEGTALGNLLVQMIAQGEFASLQEARDAIRASFAVKEVLPC

>member
-1 MQNLVENLVWSLAY
+1 
-15 PQPGTRRL
+15 
-23 NQVTMGLLLL
+23 
-33 QLLHCTQDLAQGPV
+33 
-47 QDGGGPVLA
+47 
-56 ALREVE
+56 
-62 ENYRDADLSRLARQ
+62 
-76 EHVALSTLSTAVRQ
+76 
-90 ATGKTFKELL
+90 
-100 LEKRPEQGRRA
+100 
-111 AAGDPPAGGG
+111 
-121 HHRRGGVR
+121 
-129 EYQLL
+129 
-134 LPPFPGA
+134 
-141 LRRLATGLPETGHE
+141 
-155 IRTCFSKSP
+155 
-164 SFPFARFC
+164 
-172 GMLRAV
+172 
-178 KGGSA
+178 

-259 TWGVDFALVDQE
+259 TWGVDFALVDRE

-290 ALVEERIPAQELYRR
+290 ALVEELIPAQELYRR
-305 TGIQKQSFNTQSSA
+305 TGIQKQSFNTIYQLMA
-319 AWVKRQSPEL
+319 VKRQSPEL

-406 LGFGCQ
+406 LGFDCQ
-412 VVLPASHDTGSA
+412 VILPASHDTGSA

-449 LETPVT
+449 LEQPVT

-463 FTNEGGYQYRFRY
+463 FTNEGGYQYRYRY

-496 ERLPGFGELSQLARE
+496 GQLPGFGELSRLARE

-516 GRVDVDDPQLYG
+516 GRVDVDDPSFLAPESMSAAVRAYCERTGQPVPQSRGELLSCVYHSLAQCYAQSVRQLERLTGRSFQAVHIVGGGSQDAYLNQLTASA
-528 PGEHVRRGTGLL
+528 TGLPVYAGPTEGTALGNLLVQMIAQGEFASLQEARDAIRASFAVKEVLPC

>member
-1 MQNLVENLVWSLAY
+1 
-15 PQPGTRRL
+15 
-23 NQVTMGLLLL
+23 
-33 QLLHCTQDLAQGPV
+33 
-47 QDGGGPVLA
+47 
-56 ALREVE
+56 
-62 ENYRDADLSRLARQ
+62 
-76 EHVALSTLSTAVRQ
+76 
-90 ATGKTFKELL
+90 
-100 LEKRPEQGRRA
+100 
-111 AAGDPPAGGG
+111 
-121 HHRRGGVR
+121 
-129 EYQLL
+129 
-134 LPPFPGA
+134 
-141 LRRLATGLPETGHE
+141 
-155 IRTCFSKSP
+155 
-164 SFPFARFC
+164 
-172 GMLRAV
+172 
-178 KGGSA
+178 

-259 TWGVDFALVDQE
+259 TWGVDFALVDRE

-290 ALVEERIPAQELYRR
+290 ALVEELIPAQELYRR
-305 TGIQKQSFNTQSSA
+305 TGIQKQSFNTIYQLMA
-319 AWVKRQSPEL
+319 VKRQSPEL

-365 AAAKDWD
+365 AETKDWD
-372 RELLRLLGFPQ
+372 RELLDLLGFPQ
-383 KLFGT
+383 KLFGP

-396 GGLRPALREE
+396 GRLRPALREE
-406 LGFGCQ
+406 LGFDCQ

-449 LETPVT
+449 LEQPVT

-463 FTNEGGYQYRFRY
+463 FTNEGGYQYRYRY

-496 ERLPGFGELSQLARE
+496 GKLPGFGELSRLARE

-516 GRVDVDDPQLYG
+516 GRVDVDDPSFMAPESMSAAVRAYCERTGQPVPQS
-528 PGEHVRRGTGLL
+528 PGELLSCVYHSLAQCYAQSVRQLERLTGRSFQAVHIVGGGSQDAYLNQLTASATGLPVYAGPTEGTALGNLLVQMIAQGEFASLQEARDAIRASFAVKEVLPC

>member
-1 MQNLVENLVWSLAY
+1 
-15 PQPGTRRL
+15 
-23 NQVTMGLLLL
+23 
-33 QLLHCTQDLAQGPV
+33 
-47 QDGGGPVLA
+47 
-56 ALREVE
+56 
-62 ENYRDADLSRLARQ
+62 
-76 EHVALSTLSTAVRQ
+76 
-90 ATGKTFKELL
+90 
-100 LEKRPEQGRRA
+100 
-111 AAGDPPAGGG
+111 
-121 HHRRGGVR
+121 
-129 EYQLL
+129 
-134 LPPFPGA
+134 
-141 LRRLATGLPETGHE
+141 
-155 IRTCFSKSP
+155 
-164 SFPFARFC
+164 
-172 GMLRAV
+172 
-178 KGGSA
+178 

-259 TWGVDFALVDQE
+259 TWGVDFALVDRE

-290 ALVEERIPAQELYRR
+290 ALVEELIPAQELYRR
-305 TGIQKQSFNTQSSA
+305 TGIQKQSFNTIYQLMA
-319 AWVKRQSPEL
+319 VKRQSPEL

-372 RELLRLLGFPQ
+372 RELLDLLGFPQ
-383 KLFGT
+383 KLFGP

-396 GGLRPALREE
+396 GGLCPALREE
-406 LGFGCQ
+406 LGFDCQ
-412 VVLPASHDTGSA
+412 VILPASHDTGSA

-463 FTNEGGYQYRFRY
+463 FTNEGGYQYRYRY

-496 ERLPGFGELSQLARE
+496 GQLPGFGELSRLARE

-516 GRVDVDDPQLYG
+516 GRVDVDDPSFLAPESMSAAVRAYCERTGQPVPQS
-528 PGEHVRRGTGLL
+528 PGELLSCVYHSLAQCYAQSVRQLEALTGRSFQAVHIVGGGSQDAYLNQLTASATGLPVYAGPTEGTALGNLLVQMIAQGEFAGLQEARDAIRASFAVKEVLPC

>member
-1 MQNLVENLVWSLAY
+1 
-15 PQPGTRRL
+15 
-23 NQVTMGLLLL
+23 
-33 QLLHCTQDLAQGPV
+33 
-47 QDGGGPVLA
+47 
-56 ALREVE
+56 
-62 ENYRDADLSRLARQ
+62 
-76 EHVALSTLSTAVRQ
+76 
-90 ATGKTFKELL
+90 
-100 LEKRPEQGRRA
+100 
-111 AAGDPPAGGG
+111 
-121 HHRRGGVR
+121 
-129 EYQLL
+129 
-134 LPPFPGA
+134 
-141 LRRLATGLPETGHE
+141 
-155 IRTCFSKSP
+155 
-164 SFPFARFC
+164 
-172 GMLRAV
+172 
-178 KGGSA
+178 

-259 TWGVDFALVDQE
+259 TWGVDFALVDRE
-271 GRVLGDTVAYRDSR
+271 GRILGDTVAYRDSR

-290 ALVEERIPAQELYRR
+290 VLVEERIPAQELYRR
-305 TGIQKQSFNTQSSA
+305 TGIQKQSFNTIYQLMA
-319 AWVKRQSPEL
+319 VKRQSPEL

-347 TGVMSNEYT
+347 TGVMSSEYT

-365 AAAKDWD
+365 AETKDWD
-372 RELLRLLGFPQ
+372 RELLDLLGFPQ

-406 LGFGCQ
+406 LGFDCQ

-496 ERLPGFGELSQLARE
+496 GQLPGFGELSRLARE

-516 GRVDVDDPQLYG
+516 GRVDVDDPSFMAPESMSAAVRAYCERVGQPVPQS
-528 PGEHVRRGTGLL
+528 PGELLSCVYHSLAQCYAQSVRQLEALTGRSFQAVHIVGGGSQDAYLNQLTASATGLPVYAGPTEGTALGNLLVQMIAQGEFASLQEARDAIRASFAVKEVLPC

>member
-1 MQNLVENLVWSLAY
+1 
-15 PQPGTRRL
+15 
-23 NQVTMGLLLL
+23 
-33 QLLHCTQDLAQGPV
+33 
-47 QDGGGPVLA
+47 
-56 ALREVE
+56 
-62 ENYRDADLSRLARQ
+62 
-76 EHVALSTLSTAVRQ
+76 
-90 ATGKTFKELL
+90 
-100 LEKRPEQGRRA
+100 
-111 AAGDPPAGGG
+111 
-121 HHRRGGVR
+121 
-129 EYQLL
+129 
-134 LPPFPGA
+134 
-141 LRRLATGLPETGHE
+141 
-155 IRTCFSKSP
+155 
-164 SFPFARFC
+164 
-172 GMLRAV
+172 
-178 KGGSA
+178 

-259 TWGVDFALVDQE
+259 TWGVDFALVDRE

-290 ALVEERIPAQELYRR
+290 ALVEELIPAQELYRR
-305 TGIQKQSFNTQSSA
+305 TGIQKQSFNTIYQLMA
-319 AWVKRQSPEL
+319 VKRQSPEL

-337 LVPDYLHYTL
+337 LVPDYLHYIL

-406 LGFGCQ
+406 LGFDCQ
-412 VVLPASHDTGSA
+412 VILPASHDTGSA

-449 LETPVT
+449 LEQPVT

-463 FTNEGGYQYRFRY
+463 FTNEGGYQYRYRY

-496 ERLPGFGELSQLARE
+496 GQLPGFGELSRLARE

-516 GRVDVDDPQLYG
+516 GRVDVDDPSFLAPESMSAAVRAYCERTGQPVPQSRGELLSCVYHSLAQCYAQSVRQLERLTGRSFQAVHIVGGGSQDAYLNQLTASA
-528 PGEHVRRGTGLL
+528 TGLPVYAGPTEGTALGNLLVQMIAQGEFASLQEARDAIRASFAVKEVLPC

>member
-1 MQNLVENLVWSLAY
+1 
-15 PQPGTRRL
+15 
-23 NQVTMGLLLL
+23 
-33 QLLHCTQDLAQGPV
+33 
-47 QDGGGPVLA
+47 
-56 ALREVE
+56 
-62 ENYRDADLSRLARQ
+62 
-76 EHVALSTLSTAVRQ
+76 
-90 ATGKTFKELL
+90 
-100 LEKRPEQGRRA
+100 
-111 AAGDPPAGGG
+111 
-121 HHRRGGVR
+121 
-129 EYQLL
+129 
-134 LPPFPGA
+134 
-141 LRRLATGLPETGHE
+141 
-155 IRTCFSKSP
+155 
-164 SFPFARFC
+164 
-172 GMLRAV
+172 
-178 KGGSA
+178 

-247 KLGKVPATLGVD
+247 ELGKVPATLGVD
-259 TWGVDFALVDQE
+259 TWGVDFALVDRE

-290 ALVEERIPAQELYRR
+290 ALVEELIPAQELYRR
-305 TGIQKQSFNTQSSA
+305 TGIQKQSFNTIYQLMA
-319 AWVKRQSPEL
+319 VKRQSPEL

-383 KLFGT
+383 KLFGI

-406 LGFGCQ
+406 LGFDCQ

-432 GDSVT
+432 GASVT

-449 LETPVT
+449 LEQPVT

-463 FTNEGGYQYRFRY
+463 FTNEGGYQYRYRY
-476 LKNIMGLWMIQN
+476 LKNIMGLWMTQN

-496 ERLPGFGELSQLARE
+496 GQLPGFGELSQLARE

-516 GRVDVDDPQLYG
+516 GRVDVDDPSFMAPESMSAAVRAYCERTGQPVPQS
-528 PGEHVRRGTGLL
+528 PGELLSCVYHSLAQCYAQSVRQLERLTGRSFQAVHIVGGGSQDAYLNQLTASATGLPVYAGPTEGTALGNLLVQMIAQGEFASLQEARDAIRASFAVKEVLPC

>member
-1 MQNLVENLVWSLAY
+1 
-15 PQPGTRRL
+15 
-23 NQVTMGLLLL
+23 
-33 QLLHCTQDLAQGPV
+33 
-47 QDGGGPVLA
+47 
-56 ALREVE
+56 
-62 ENYRDADLSRLARQ
+62 
-76 EHVALSTLSTAVRQ
+76 
-90 ATGKTFKELL
+90 
-100 LEKRPEQGRRA
+100 
-111 AAGDPPAGGG
+111 
-121 HHRRGGVR
+121 
-129 EYQLL
+129 
-134 LPPFPGA
+134 
-141 LRRLATGLPETGHE
+141 
-155 IRTCFSKSP
+155 
-164 SFPFARFC
+164 
-172 GMLRAV
+172 
-178 KGGSA
+178 

-259 TWGVDFALVDQE
+259 TWGVDFALVDRE

-290 ALVEERIPAQELYRR
+290 ALVEELIPAQELYRR
-305 TGIQKQSFNTQSSA
+305 TGIQKQSFNTIYQLMA
-319 AWVKRQSPEL
+319 VKRQSPEL

-372 RELLRLLGFPQ
+372 RELLDLLGFPQ
-383 KLFGT
+383 KLFGP

-396 GGLRPALREE
+396 GGLCPALREE
-406 LGFGCQ
+406 LGFDCQ
-412 VVLPASHDTGSA
+412 VILPASHDTGSA

-496 ERLPGFGELSQLARE
+496 GQLPGFGELSRLARE

-516 GRVDVDDPQLYG
+516 GRVDVDDPSFMAPESMSAAVRAYCAGVGQPVPQS
-528 PGEHVRRGTGLL
+528 PGELLSCVYHSLAQCYAQSVRQLERLTGRSFQAVHIVGGGSQDAYLNQLTASATGLPVYAGPTEGTALGNLLVQMIAQGEFASLQEARAAIRASFAVKEVLLC

>member
-1 MQNLVENLVWSLAY
+1 
-15 PQPGTRRL
+15 
-23 NQVTMGLLLL
+23 
-33 QLLHCTQDLAQGPV
+33 
-47 QDGGGPVLA
+47 
-56 ALREVE
+56 
-62 ENYRDADLSRLARQ
+62 
-76 EHVALSTLSTAVRQ
+76 
-90 ATGKTFKELL
+90 
-100 LEKRPEQGRRA
+100 
-111 AAGDPPAGGG
+111 
-121 HHRRGGVR
+121 
-129 EYQLL
+129 
-134 LPPFPGA
+134 
-141 LRRLATGLPETGHE
+141 
-155 IRTCFSKSP
+155 
-164 SFPFARFC
+164 
-172 GMLRAV
+172 
-178 KGGSA
+178 

-305 TGIQKQSFNTQSSA
+305 TGIQKQSFNTIYQLMA
-319 AWVKRQSPEL
+319 VKRQSPEL

-516 GRVDVDDPQLYG
+516 GRVDVDDPSFMAPESMSAAVRAYCERTGQPVPQS
-528 PGEHVRRGTGLL
+528 PGELLSCVYHSLAQCYAQSVRQLERLTGRSFQAVHIVGGGSQDAYLNQLTASATGLPVYAGPTEGTALGNLLVQMIAQGEFASLQEARDAIRASFAVKEVLPC

>member
-1 MQNLVENLVWSLAY
+1 
-15 PQPGTRRL
+15 
-23 NQVTMGLLLL
+23 
-33 QLLHCTQDLAQGPV
+33 
-47 QDGGGPVLA
+47 
-56 ALREVE
+56 
-62 ENYRDADLSRLARQ
+62 
-76 EHVALSTLSTAVRQ
+76 
-90 ATGKTFKELL
+90 
-100 LEKRPEQGRRA
+100 
-111 AAGDPPAGGG
+111 
-121 HHRRGGVR
+121 
-129 EYQLL
+129 
-134 LPPFPGA
+134 
-141 LRRLATGLPETGHE
+141 
-155 IRTCFSKSP
+155 
-164 SFPFARFC
+164 
-172 GMLRAV
+172 
-178 KGGSA
+178 

-259 TWGVDFALVDQE
+259 TWGVDFALVDRE
-271 GRVLGDTVAYRDSR
+271 GRILGDTVAYRDSR

-290 ALVEERIPAQELYRR
+290 VLVEERIPAQELYRR
-305 TGIQKQSFNTQSSA
+305 TGIQKQSFNTIYQLMA
-319 AWVKRQSPEL
+319 VKRQSPEL

-406 LGFGCQ
+406 LGFDCQ
-412 VVLPASHDTGSA
+412 VILPASHDTGSA

-449 LETPVT
+449 LEQPVT

-463 FTNEGGYQYRFRY
+463 FTNEGGYQYRYRY

-496 ERLPGFGELSQLARE
+496 GQLPGFGELSRLARE
-511 AADFP
+511 EADFP
-516 GRVDVDDPQLYG
+516 GRVDVDDPSFMAPESMSAAVRAYCERTGQPVPQS
-528 PGEHVRRGTGLL
+528 PGELLSCVYHSLAQCYAQSVRQLERLTGRSFQAVHIVGGGSQDAYLNQLTASATGLPVYAGPTEGTALGNLLVQMIAQGEFASLQEARDAIRASFAVKEVLPC

>member
-1 MQNLVENLVWSLAY
+1 
-15 PQPGTRRL
+15 
-23 NQVTMGLLLL
+23 
-33 QLLHCTQDLAQGPV
+33 
-47 QDGGGPVLA
+47 
-56 ALREVE
+56 
-62 ENYRDADLSRLARQ
+62 
-76 EHVALSTLSTAVRQ
+76 
-90 ATGKTFKELL
+90 
-100 LEKRPEQGRRA
+100 
-111 AAGDPPAGGG
+111 
-121 HHRRGGVR
+121 
-129 EYQLL
+129 
-134 LPPFPGA
+134 
-141 LRRLATGLPETGHE
+141 
-155 IRTCFSKSP
+155 
-164 SFPFARFC
+164 
-172 GMLRAV
+172 
-178 KGGSA
+178 

-259 TWGVDFALVDQE
+259 TWGVDFALVDRE
-271 GRVLGDTVAYRDSR
+271 GRILGDTVAYRDSR

-305 TGIQKQSFNTQSSA
+305 TGIQKQSFNTIYQLMA
-319 AWVKRQSPEL
+319 VKRQSPEL

-365 AAAKDWD
+365 AETKDWD
-372 RELLRLLGFPQ
+372 RELLDLLGFPQ
-383 KLFGT
+383 KLFGP

-396 GGLRPALREE
+396 GGLCPALREE
-406 LGFGCQ
+406 LGFDCQ
-412 VVLPASHDTGSA
+412 VILPASHDTGSA

-496 ERLPGFGELSQLARE
+496 GQLPGFGELSQLARE

-516 GRVDVDDPQLYG
+516 GRVDVDDPSFMAPESMSAAVRAYCERTGQPVPQS
-528 PGEHVRRGTGLL
+528 PGELLSCVYHSLAQCYAQSVRQLERLTGRGFQAVHIVGGGSQDAYLNQLTASATGLPVYAGPTEGTALGNLLVQMIAQGEFASLQEARDAIRASFAVKEVLPC

>member
-1 MQNLVENLVWSLAY
+1 
-15 PQPGTRRL
+15 
-23 NQVTMGLLLL
+23 
-33 QLLHCTQDLAQGPV
+33 
-47 QDGGGPVLA
+47 
-56 ALREVE
+56 
-62 ENYRDADLSRLARQ
+62 
-76 EHVALSTLSTAVRQ
+76 
-90 ATGKTFKELL
+90 
-100 LEKRPEQGRRA
+100 
-111 AAGDPPAGGG
+111 
-121 HHRRGGVR
+121 
-129 EYQLL
+129 
-134 LPPFPGA
+134 
-141 LRRLATGLPETGHE
+141 
-155 IRTCFSKSP
+155 
-164 SFPFARFC
+164 
-172 GMLRAV
+172 
-178 KGGSA
+178 

-259 TWGVDFALVDQE
+259 TWGVDFALVDRE

-290 ALVEERIPAQELYRR
+290 ALVEELIPAQELYRR
-305 TGIQKQSFNTQSSA
+305 TGIQKQSFNTIYQLMA
-319 AWVKRQSPEL
+319 VKRQSPEL

-372 RELLRLLGFPQ
+372 RELLGLLGFPQ
-383 KLFGT
+383 KLFGP

-396 GGLRPALREE
+396 GGLCPALREE
-406 LGFGCQ
+406 LGFDCQ

-449 LETPVT
+449 LEHPVT

-463 FTNEGGYQYRFRY
+463 FTNEGGYQYRYRY

-496 ERLPGFGELSQLARE
+496 GKLPGFGELSQLARE

-516 GRVDVDDPQLYG
+516 GRVDVDDPSFMAPESMSAAVRAYCERTGQPVPQS
-528 PGEHVRRGTGLL
+528 PGELLSCVYHSLAQCYAQSVRQLERLTGRSFQAVHIVGGGSQDAYLNQLTASATGLPVYAGPTEGTALGNLLVQMIAQGEFASLQEARDAIRASFAVKEVLPC

>member
-1 MQNLVENLVWSLAY
+1 
-15 PQPGTRRL
+15 
-23 NQVTMGLLLL
+23 
-33 QLLHCTQDLAQGPV
+33 
-47 QDGGGPVLA
+47 
-56 ALREVE
+56 
-62 ENYRDADLSRLARQ
+62 
-76 EHVALSTLSTAVRQ
+76 
-90 ATGKTFKELL
+90 
-100 LEKRPEQGRRA
+100 
-111 AAGDPPAGGG
+111 
-121 HHRRGGVR
+121 
-129 EYQLL
+129 
-134 LPPFPGA
+134 
-141 LRRLATGLPETGHE
+141 
-155 IRTCFSKSP
+155 
-164 SFPFARFC
+164 
-172 GMLRAV
+172 
-178 KGGSA
+178 

-259 TWGVDFALVDQE
+259 TWGVDFALVDRE

-290 ALVEERIPAQELYRR
+290 ALVEELIPAQELYRR
-305 TGIQKQSFNTQSSA
+305 TGIQKQSFNTIYQLMA
-319 AWVKRQSPEL
+319 EKRQSPEL

-337 LVPDYLHYTL
+337 LVPDYLHYIL

-406 LGFGCQ
+406 LGFDCQ

-432 GDSVT
+432 GASVT

-449 LETPVT
+449 LEQPVT

-496 ERLPGFGELSQLARE
+496 GQLPGFGELSQLARE

-516 GRVDVDDPQLYG
+516 GRVDVDDPSFMAPESMSAAVRAYCERTGQPVPQS
-528 PGEHVRRGTGLL
+528 PGELLSCVYHSLAQCYAQSVRQLERLTGRSFQAVHIVGGGSQDAYLNQLTASATGLPVYAGPTEGTALGNLLVQMIAQGEFASLQEARDAIRASFAVKEVLPC